1 MSHKKPP
8 VHVFR
13 NINDKMPKEVNQVLD
28 GLEATAVSDD
38 ETKMQAFGEMKQY
51 LTEVEPKL
59 FPPKASP
66 TGGTEQH
73 RTGFCERQM
82 KPCRLW
88 RGRVS
93 AEQQAPK
100 MTIKIAGMT
109 CKDWSRMNKTRMGHY
124 GPSGRTEL
132 VELFEIRHVR
142 YDVVLIECTPDQDI
156 ELLKEL
162 LEHIYHIETMVWGS
176 ENVAVAARRKRR
188 WTLLRLRP
196 EAGGRYKIVLGLLK
210 SYCDFFGVSEKHPE
224 FTPDKFM
231 CAPQAAVD
239 AEMTK
244 QYIRN
249 KTSGSE
255 DTGTAPTHW
264 EDSLPASQYT
274 RLQLYRQRVLANYG
288 ILADE
293 SANLAP
299 KELSHTT
306 ARMVREARQHFM
318 VDLEQAPS
326 WSHPAS
332 SPTMPCLT
340 SHNTLF
346 SLGMNRGLLKDE
358 LLATLG
364 LISSSVASEDVPCN
378 TNELWHQST
387 GWDLLEASEKNDLI
401 GNSMNAFVVGSLLA
415 FVIAKTEVIASGSLA
430 EQKQKARTYYT
441 KGFQPQKKQR
451 VEAEA
456 TANAADALFSPE
468 VWLDPEEPSLPRPD
482 ME

>member
-188 WTLLRLRP
+188 WTLLRLRTR
-196 EAGGRYKIVLGLLK
+196 GRMSLQNCPWPSQVLLRLLW
-210 SYCDFFGVSEKHPE
+210 CE
-224 FTPDKFM
+224 
-231 CAPQAAVD
+231 
-239 AEMTK
+239 
-244 QYIRN
+244 
-249 KTSGSE
+249 
-255 DTGTAPTHW
+255 
-264 EDSLPASQYT
+264 
-274 RLQLYRQRVLANYG
+274 
-288 ILADE
+288 
-293 SANLAP
+293 
-299 KELSHTT
+299 
-306 ARMVREARQHFM
+306 
-318 VDLEQAPS
+318 
-326 WSHPAS
+326 
-332 SPTMPCLT
+332 
-340 SHNTLF
+340 
-346 SLGMNRGLLKDE
+346 
-358 LLATLG
+358 
-364 LISSSVASEDVPCN
+364 
-378 TNELWHQST
+378 
-387 GWDLLEASEKNDLI
+387 
-401 GNSMNAFVVGSLLA
+401 
-415 FVIAKTEVIASGSLA
+415 
-430 EQKQKARTYYT
+430 
-441 KGFQPQKKQR
+441 
-451 VEAEA
+451 
-456 TANAADALFSPE
+456 
-468 VWLDPEEPSLPRPD
+468 
-482 ME
+482 